1 MFKFINDNTTPEYNL
16 ALEEILCAAGQEF
29 FMLWR
34 NRPSVIISR
43 FGQAEAEVNL
53 NYARSKRIN
62 LVRRNSGGGAVYHDL
77 GNINF
82 SFILHD
88 KKIFTLEYFSGIV
101 IKILDEIGIN
111 ARLEFSHNDIKADGK
126 KISGQAQY
134 HHEGIILHH
143 GTILFDTDL
152 NIIPKVLKRSGSVTN
167 VKPLLK
173 HELNISEF
181 MSLLYDKIDAEKIF
195 IIPKELQSQAQNL
208 MHLKYFN
215 LQWNMEGII

>member
-1 MFKFINDNTTPEYNL
+1 
-16 ALEEILCAAGQEF
+16 
-29 FMLWR
+29 MLWR
-34 NRPSVIISR
+34 NRPSVIIGR

-101 IKILDEIGIN
+101 IKILNEIGIN
-111 ARLEFSHNDIKADGK
+111 ARLEFSHNDIKDGGK